1 MTRPPAPYQG
11 AGGLV
16 FWLSLIGVSI
26 IASLSVARSMFVIL
40 LVRFGILFRL
50 LI

>member
-26 IASLSVARSMFVIL
+26 IGRLSVALSMRGIR
-40 LVRFGILFRL
+40 LV
-50 LI
+50 

>member
-16 FWLSLIGVSI
+16 FWLSLTGVSI
-26 IASLSVARSMFVIL
+26 IGRLSVVLGTYVIR
-40 LVRFGILFRL
+40 LV
-50 LI
+50 